1 MSEQEVFNTLSELEE
16 YFFYR
21 MQNPGGLPFSVLTE
35 MHEEAKTM
43 LHQWHNL
50 TGCNNESPPPA
61 APPVAG

>member
-1 MSEQEVFNTLSELEE
+1 MSEQEVFNTLSKLEE

-35 MHEEAKTM
+35 LHEEAKTM

-50 TGCNNESPPPA
+50 TGCKNE
-61 APPVAG
+61 